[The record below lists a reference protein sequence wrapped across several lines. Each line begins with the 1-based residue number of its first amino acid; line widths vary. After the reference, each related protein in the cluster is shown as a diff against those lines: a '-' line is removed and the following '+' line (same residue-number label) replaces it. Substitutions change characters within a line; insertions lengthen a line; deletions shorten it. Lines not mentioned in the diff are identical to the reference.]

1 MSKLPLADKYK
12 SKFQTY
18 QDDFCKLLENRD
30 ETGLHDHQI
39 EALLTA
45 EEFLRDGSKKTALIV
60 LPTGCGKSGIA
71 VLAPYVLGARR
82 VLVVTPSITI
92 TKQLG
97 EDIADPDKCFIG
109 KTLLPNKDVAR
120 SVLPSNSVVE
130 KTKQIKPGL
139 SNDIMIANA
148 HKFGG
153 RSRVRIEEIPKDNFD
168 LV

>member
-1 MSKLPLADKYK
+1 M
-12 SKFQTY
+12 
-18 QDDFCKLLENRD
+18 
-30 ETGLHDHQI
+30 
-39 EALLTA
+39 
-45 EEFLRDGSKKTALIV
+45 

-109 KTLLPNKDVAR
+109 KTLLPNKADAR
-120 SVLPSNSVVE
+120 AVLPSNSVVE
-130 KTKQIKPGL
+130 KTKQIKKGL

-153 RSRVRIEEIPKDNFD
+153 KSRIKIEDIPKDNFD
-168 LV
+168 LVIVDEAHHYPAAT